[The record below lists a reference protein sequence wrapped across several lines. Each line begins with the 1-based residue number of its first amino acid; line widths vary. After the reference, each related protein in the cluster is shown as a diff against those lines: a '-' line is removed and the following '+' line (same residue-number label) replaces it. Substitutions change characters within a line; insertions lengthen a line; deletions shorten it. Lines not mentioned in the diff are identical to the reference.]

1 VNAPATSLVV
11 DGVATPVNSV
21 EGGNL
26 IADVKITTL
35 GPDAMVKKQVTNIRY
50 EPFSVT
56 FTPGSRVEDWV
67 GEWLNGK
74 FVGKSV
80 TLVGPN
86 EQKQLRYAIL
96 TAFSTPALDAAA
108 SEPGFL
114 KIELEP
120 DRVLTVA
127 APASGVNRTSAEWRV
142 GDFRFSLDG
151 IATEHV
157 VHIEPISVKLQVAA
171 DQVGIQREPTMQP
184 GALKIANVMLTVGD
198 QDSASWL
205 QWVESFLVQ
214 GKNLDADEKS
224 FKLELLSPSEKGS
237 VTEIEGHNVGLVSF
251 KPAPASKT
259 GRKLWTAELYVER
272 LAIHRGKG
280 GNEKR

>member
-1 VNAPATSLVV
+1 
-11 DGVATPVNSV
+11 
-21 EGGNL
+21 
-26 IADVKITTL
+26 
-35 GPDAMVKKQVTNIRY
+35 
-50 EPFSVT
+50 
-56 FTPGSRVEDWV
+56 
-67 GEWLNGK
+67 
-74 FVGKSV
+74 
-80 TLVGPN
+80 
-86 EQKQLRYAIL
+86 
-96 TAFSTPALDAAA
+96 
-108 SEPGFL
+108 
-114 KIELEP
+114 
-120 DRVLTVA
+120 
-127 APASGVNRTSAEWRV
+127 
-142 GDFRFSLDG
+142 
-151 IATEHV
+151 
-157 VHIEPISVKLQVAA
+157 
-171 DQVGIQREPTMQP
+171 
-184 GALKIANVMLTVGD
+184 MLTVGD